1 MEIDTN
7 PIKEYDD
14 VSLRPLHCKLNAHTR
29 SDGSAMLTQGMV
41 LLIIMKKKSSNEL
54 IFCFLFDSR

>member
-7 PIKEYDD
+7 PTKEYDD
-14 VSLRPLHCKLNAHTR
+14 ISLRPLHCKLNAHTR

-41 LLIIMKKKSSNEL
+41 LSVIMKYFRSEL
-54 IFCFLFDSR
+54 NFFSFFFFV